1 MIFYKINK
9 MKTLVLGAS
18 TNPDRYSYLAVNR
31 LIDHGH
37 EVVPMGIKKGSV
49 RGIQIENTK
58 VDLKDID
65 TVTLYLS
72 PKNQAVYYDYL
83 LSINP
88 RRVIFNPGTINPELI
103 KKLEKKGIEVV
114 DACTLVM
121 LSANTF

>member
-1 MIFYKINK
+1 

-18 TNPDRYSYLAVNR
+18 SNPDRYSYLAVNR

-49 RGIQIENTK
+49 RGIQIKNSK

-72 PKNQAVYYDYL
+72 PKNQLEYYDYL
-83 LSINP
+83 LKINP
-88 RRVIFNPGTINPELI
+88 RRVIFNPGTINPELM
-103 KKLEKKGIEVV
+103 KKLENGGIEVV